1 MQESDQG
8 KIALEN
14 SQECQICY
22 KKDKRGVLP
31 ENKSFI
37 RGTNSDDSGDEVSV
51 TQGC

>member
-8 KIALEN
+8 KIALEK
-14 SQECQICY
+14 CQICY